1 MHGEGCDSRA
11 DNSHMAQQ
19 SEQTAAEFYCPACA
33 QPVVDPLVCGDCHAL
48 ICRQCGTPLER
59 IDELG
64 IG

>member
-1 MHGEGCDSRA
+1 
-11 DNSHMAQQ
+11 MAQ
-19 SEQTAAEFYCPACA
+19 SDETAAEFYCPACA
-33 QPVVDPLVCGDCHAL
+33 QQVAEPLVCGDCHAL

>member
-1 MHGEGCDSRA
+1 MPGEIEPST
-11 DNSHMAQQ
+11 
-19 SEQTAAEFYCPACA
+19 EVEFYCPTCNQA
-33 QPVVDPLVCGDCHAL
+33 VRDPLRCGDCAAL